1 MVRVRH
7 CLHSITF
14 GCSAEFKGYL
24 VLIFFNHA
32 IDGSTPEPT
41 GEGIPNAIFADDW
54 DEHEPIDGGLTP
66 PADRYE
72 PQRGFGKVW
81 RENPWVRD
89 LLGWAIAPEQP
100 GTANLQAFSNGLMLS
115 LPNLDPPMLY
125 AYGPEGR
132 LEIVE
137 PLPLR

>member
-1 MVRVRH
+1 MVRVKH
-7 CLHSITF
+7 CLQPITAD
-14 GCSAEFKGYL
+14 CPAEFKGYL
-24 VLIFFNHA
+24 ILIFFNRA
-32 IDGSTPEPT
+32 IDGSTPDVA
-41 GEGIPNAIFADDW
+41 GDGVPNAIYGDDW
-54 DEHEPIDGGLTP
+54 DEHQPIDSGLTP

-100 GTANLQAFSNGLMLS
+100 GTANLQAFNNGLMLS
-115 LPNLDPPMLY
+115 LSYLDPPMLY

-132 LEIVE
+132 LQIVD
-137 PLPLR
+137 PRPLR